1 MDSIQDNIPTRK
13 HRPSKAAR
21 DRACE
26 RYRAYNNRRSLSR
39 IDEMTRIV
47 VDNMIHIDFPYDITD
62 LATGRRLLTSGKLAE
77 LDALLVEMRS
87 AELDIQMKIHPQ
99 KFLMFESENCVEAP
113 KSDENEL
120 IVTDSPLASTSVEDT
135 TSPIEASD
143 SIESA
148 SVFIPSEDSD
158 LRQIDEDFG
167 VNLILKVK
175 RSQQPEGEVLPPD
188 VLPIFEHP
196 TGCCIY
202 AGPGSGKTT
211 LVEKIPS
218 QYRGM
223 IVDTDDLQSGYR
235 IPPRSIVFTNRPDVL
250 ASFPGVRIA
259 VIPVFATWYHRCK
272 DKCGDRTKP
281 SWYLDLLKT
290 LSHTFVLRTE
300 KYFADVIRLHYC
312 A

>member
-1 MDSIQDNIPTRK
+1 MDLIQDKIPTRK

-21 DRACE
+21 DRASE
-26 RYRAYNNRRSLSR
+26 RYRAYNNRRSMSR

-77 LDALLVEMRS
+77 LDALIIEMRS
-87 AELDIQMKIHPQ
+87 AELDIQMKLHPEEY
-99 KFLMFESENCVEAP
+99 LVFESEDCVEAP
-113 KSDENEL
+113 KSEEGEL
-120 IVTDSPLASTSVEDT
+120 IEP
-135 TSPIEASD
+135 P
-143 SIESA
+143 
-148 SVFIPSEDSD
+148 VFIPSEDSD
-158 LRQIDEDFG
+158 LRQLDEDFG
-167 VNLILKVK
+167 VNLFVK
-175 RSQQPEGEVLPPD
+175 IEKSQQPEGEVLPPD
-188 VLPIFEHP
+188 VLPIFEQP

-218 QYRGM
+218 QFRGLV
-223 IVDTDDLQSGYR
+223 IDTDNLQPGYQ

-259 VIPVFATWYHRCK
+259 VIPVFATWYQRCK
-272 DKCGDRTKP
+272 EKCGDRTKP

-290 LSHTFVLRTE
+290 LSRTFILRTE
-300 KYFADVIRLHYC
+300 KYFADVIRLHYRI
-312 A
+312 